1 MVKAHLEP
9 SLSSKHEEEVPRQI
23 GALHQ
28 CPVALLPLPAG
39 QGAHSPAPALPLLR
53 SALCSI
59 SVPAC
64 FAMTTATAAEQ
75 QPANVQ
81 RSAEGRT

>member
-1 MVKAHLEP
+1 M
-9 SLSSKHEEEVPRQI
+9 QI
-23 GALHQ
+23 SALHQ
-28 CPVALLPLPAG
+28 CPGVLLPLPAG

-53 SALCSI
+53 SALRST

-81 RSAEGRT
+81 RSAEERT

>member
-1 MVKAHLEP
+1 MGRKLKQFFSWWAEK
-9 SLSSKHEEEVPRQI
+9 SIRKSKHNL
-23 GALHQ
+23 ALTHTLRGSI
-28 CPVALLPLPAG
+28 PG